1 MGVVFVQLLPNMH
14 LPVVADVDLSFFERE
29 GREPRLAGRV
39 GGQGLIGGPTRE
51 ELPPWERSGV

>member
-1 MGVVFVQLLPNMH
+1 MQLLPNMH
-14 LPVVADVDLSFFERE
+14 LPVVADVNLSFFERE